1 MDIKTMLE
9 HTKILLLLNESN
21 NKTIKHQDIII
32 QKMLDFRESI
42 LNVYNKQAEEINA
55 VIALIKQL
63 PEKYQSVIIQK
74 YFENKS
80 IENIAKNL
88 NCSSEDVLKIHDLA
102 LKQLADLIK

>member
-1 MDIKTMLE
+1 MLE

-32 QKMLDFRESI
+32 HKMLDFRESI
-42 LNVYNKQAEEINA
+42 LNEYNKQAEEINT

-88 NCSSEDVLKIHDLA
+88 NCSSDDVLKIHDSA
-102 LKQLADLIK
+102 LKQIKGLM